1 MINEIKVLGSILY
14 FIPLVV
20 AYFVVDR
27 LLSRYYTGSW
37 WKEPSDV
44 EAEKSQIQN
53 ENPDQ

>member
-1 MINEIKVLGSILY
+1 MINEIRVLGSILY

-44 EAEKSQIQN
+44 EAEKSQIQK
-53 ENPDQ
+53 ENPNQ